1 MWYYIAQE
9 GKHMKLY
16 TPQEVADT
24 LKVDL
29 RTVYRWIKEGRLA
42 AVKAGVQW
50 RISEENLKDFL
61 AQK

>member
-1 MWYYIAQE
+1 
-9 GKHMKLY
+9 MKLY